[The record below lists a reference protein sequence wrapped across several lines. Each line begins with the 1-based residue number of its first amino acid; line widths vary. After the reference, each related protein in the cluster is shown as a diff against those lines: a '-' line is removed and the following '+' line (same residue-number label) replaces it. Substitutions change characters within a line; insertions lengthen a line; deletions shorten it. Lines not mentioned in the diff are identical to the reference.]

1 MNFTKVTYST
11 TILAG
16 TNIGA
21 ESHSASTGKELDAET
36 GYGYFGARYMDHE
49 LMTGWLS
56 VDPMSDKYP
65 NISPYAYC
73 NWNPVKLIDPDG
85 NEIYYKEG
93 NDYYVYQKNKD
104 GKYGFF
110 NVKTK
115 EEYNG
120 GNQQYVNNLTSALG
134 TLKDGKHGNNLVQ
147 FFEGSSS
154 NNVFI
159 SKEGGNSHNN
169 GRNVL
174 WNDVE
179 RTMIPVG
186 KELSD
191 AVIAE
196 ENTPFV
202 SLAHEMKHVKD
213 YYRFGKDFESKSHKF
228 KELSAMFTENLI
240 RAEHGLRQ
248 RTYYQIDEYGIPDF
262 KSYEAVTFPI
272 FSKGD
277 PLSALLNYIS
287 TQSLRK

>member
-1 MNFTKVTYST
+1 MASST
-11 TILAG
+11 TYKSPLFF
-16 TNIGA
+16 
-21 ESHSASTGKELDAET
+21 HSSSTGKELDEET
-36 GYGYFGARYMDHE
+36 GFGYFGARYMNHE

-56 VDPMSDKYP
+56 VDPMADKYP

-73 NWNPVKLIDPDG
+73 AWNPVKLVDPDG
-85 NEIYYKEG
+85 KEIFYSKSS
-93 NDYYVYQKNKD
+93 DKYVYKKGED
-104 GKYGFF
+104 GNYGFYD
-110 NVKTK
+110 VKTGKSYSGENK
-115 EEYNG
+115 E
-120 GNQQYVNNLTSALG
+120 YVNNLVGALG
-134 TLKDGKHGNNLVQ
+134 TLKEGKYGNNLVQ

-154 NNVFI
+154 NDVFV
-159 SKEGGNSHNN
+159 SKEGGSNHNN
-169 GRNVL
+169 GCNVF
-174 WNDVE
+174 WNDAE
-179 RTMIPVG
+179 CSMIPVG
-186 KELSD
+186 KKLSD
-191 AVIAE
+191 AVLAE
-196 ENTPFV
+196 GNTPFV

-213 YYRFGKDFESKSHKF
+213 YYRFGKDFKSKSHKF